1 MRITRAPAV
10 LLATAALATA
20 CAPDDGSRAREWEP
34 DDALQRAQRA
44 LDADDADTTQ
54 VAEASSYVASGIDR
68 TLDTPGDKP
77 YRFDI
82 ACDTDGVSAVTLTV
96 TRGEV
101 KRLLE
106 VRCGDRQALRV
117 NVPAGPAVAVKIP
130 PIDKEP
136 IPSGVIVWN
145 LNSLEPHDVHGCP
158 DDIQGCKQ

>member
-1 MRITRAPAV
+1 MRITRALAIS
-10 LLATAALATA
+10 LATAALATA
-20 CAPDDGSRAREWEP
+20 CTQGEGSRAREWEP

-54 VAEASSYVASGIDR
+54 VAEASSYVASGIDK

-82 ACDTDGVSAVTLTV
+82 ACDTDGVPTVTVTV
-96 TRGEV
+96 TRGAA
-101 KRLLE
+101 KRPLE
-106 VRCGDRQALRV
+106 VSCGNRQALRV
-117 NVPAGPAVAVKIP
+117 NVPAGQAFTVKIP

-136 IPSGVIVWN
+136 VPSGVIVWN
-145 LNSLEPHDVHGCP
+145 LNTLEPHDVHGCP

>member
-1 MRITRAPAV
+1 MRITRVLAV
-10 LLATAALATA
+10 LLATAALAVA
-20 CAPDDGSRAREWEP
+20 CAPDDDSRAREWEP

-44 LDADDADTTQ
+44 LDADEADTTE

-68 TLDTPGDKP
+68 TLDTPGGKP

-101 KRLLE
+101 KRHLE

-117 NVPAGPAVAVKIP
+117 NVPAGPAFAVKIP

-136 IPSGVIVWN
+136 VPSGLIVWN

-158 DDIQGCKQ
+158 DDIRGCKQ